1 MRSKTSDELVP
12 GARPP
17 GHHQIL
23 QFIRERRQQH
33 AKDAPLSD
41 DDGFFQFLSYLAYKL
56 RSTVKLQFPNHSGV
70 MTFSVDGLPSLTHEL
85 VLYAWA
91 PGRYATLD
99 ALRETTEDERKQ
111 ANAEGA
117 PIPGLDA
124 RIREVLVM
132 ARRFFPK
139 DETPRSRWLYRRD
152 TLLPEERGALDTREL
167 TYVANRM
174 GGGDIFSS
182 STQRSPYV
190 KLNRG
195 KYGRRPSLELDRL
208 REQIASVANELQ
220 TTEQDRN
227 VRTSPADMAVSVPRD
242 LLAEVLRECE
252 IYPQTEGQPVG
263 DTLASRD
270 TTPGPAVPS
279 QSVTDTTTAERQV
292 LFDKHL
298 QAMRVLEEQAEPALK
313 EILASQG
320 LEMGVTSG
328 VDNLC
333 AHRALIQGARIL
345 RGEPKLSP
353 EELTAEARK
362 HRSMTNTL
370 LQANSN
376 LGPRLQVGEM
386 VGLHEDMQGPV
397 MLRAL
402 TAHYRVPDGS
412 SFRRAPNGFMPAHEG
427 FILKLYRIEAGDGTN
442 VGAYKPVYLNKDGLI
457 TEPPKDDA
465 QVIQVVQRVNHYDV
479 IQPLTSVRSTSPE
492 SAPPQE
498 QIVHATSRNNVS
510 AGLVKERAQLDY
522 ECSAEGCGERFRF
535 YKTLSDH
542 INIIHM
548 GEKPYKCPHCNY
560 TSKYK
565 PGLNIHLQLHS
576 GEKQCPHCDYTSK
589 YKQDLNIHLRTHS
602 SEKPYKCPHCN
613 YASKYKHIQKI
624 HLRLHSG
631 EIPYK
636 CKECNYTS
644 TRSDNLKGHW
654 RYMHSGEKPY
664 KCEEC
669 TYESPEKSKLKRH
682 MRIHTSE
689 KPYKCEHPGCDFASK
704 ESGDLKRHNRRHTGE
719 KSRISVDIR
728 KPSVKDV
735 LRADQ

>member
-1 MRSKTSDELVP
+1 
-12 GARPP
+12 
-17 GHHQIL
+17 
-23 QFIRERRQQH
+23 
-33 AKDAPLSD
+33 
-41 DDGFFQFLSYLAYKL
+41 
-56 RSTVKLQFPNHSGV
+56 

-498 QIVHATSRNNVS
+498 QTMHATSRDVVS
-510 AGLVKERAQLDY
+510 AIGTVKRSRERWFQCDM
-522 ECSAEGCGERFRF
+522 EGCGASF
-535 YKTLSDH
+535 
-542 INIIHM
+542 INFDAHKKHSIKKHLEKKHLKRMHGSTKSYLCDQCGHVSAKSGDLKKHKRIHT
-548 GEKPYKCPHCNY
+548 GEK
-560 TSKYK
+560 
-565 PGLNIHLQLHS
+565 
-576 GEKQCPHCDYTSK
+576 
-589 YKQDLNIHLRTHS
+589 
-602 SEKPYKCPHCN
+602 
-613 YASKYKHIQKI
+613 
-624 HLRLHSG
+624 
-631 EIPYK
+631 PYK

-644 TRSDNLKGHW
+644 TRSDTLKGHW

-682 MRIHTSE
+682 MRIHTGE

-704 ESGDLKRHNRRHTGE
+704 GSGGLKRHNRRHTDDNPL
-719 KSRISVDIR
+719 V
-728 KPSVKDV
+728 
-735 LRADQ
+735 